1 MKRIVTLI
9 VIVMISATYTFAQ
22 QRNITGKIIDSDTK
36 EAIMQTTVQLLKN
49 DSAFVGGG
57 VTTEDGVFSV
67 KAPSNGKY
75 IIKIS
80 NIGYPTIYKRLEIN
94 GDKDTDMGTIV
105 YKAKTIMLK
114 GATVTAHLA
123 KVQVQ
128 KDTFIYNADA
138 YRTPE
143 GSVVEELVKK
153 LPGAQVGDDGSITI
167 NGKQV
172 KKILVDGKEFFTGDT
187 KTAIKNLPTSIIDK
201 IKAYDEKSDMAKVTG
216 IDDGNDQTVLDFG
229 VKKGMKKGFLVNA
242 DLSAGTKDRYSNRL
256 MGAKMD
262 NNMRYMGFLNA
273 NNTNDKG
280 FPGGG
285 RGGSFGGNNQ
295 GLNAAK
301 MLGLNL
307 NYDNGKTFSING
319 GLRWNHS
326 DGDLNTKVSTEN
338 FVSTN
343 GAFSN
348 SNSQQYTRG
357 NNWNFNAR
365 MEWKPDTMTNILFR
379 PTMSYSTSDNS
390 SVNSSA
396 SYKVDPYLYVSDPLA
411 AASIKKLAEDS
422 LMVNTRNNNSLS
434 YSENKNVNAT
444 LQINRKLNNRGRS
457 ITLVAGAGYSTSD
470 NKSLS
475 TSTVTLYQVKNAIG
489 TDSVYQTNRYNV
501 TPTKNWNYSI
511 NGTWSEP
518 LAKSVFLQAS
528 YQFQYKY
535 SKSDRTTYD
544 FSNLTDITFGDI
556 IPSYRGW
563 DSYFNR
569 FVTSSNPIENY
580 EDESLSRYSEY
591 KNYIQDIE
599 LMLRVIKPMYNF
611 NIGVQIEPQ
620 TSHFIQ
626 DYQNVHSDTTR
637 NVTNISPTLDFR
649 YKFSDRSQLR
659 ANYRGSSSQP
669 SMSDLIDITDDSDP
683 LNITKG
689 NPGLKPSFTNDFR
702 LFYNNYIV
710 NHQRSIMAHFNLS
723 MTQNSIS
730 NEVTYNE
737 TTGGKIT
744 QPQNINGNWNAMG
757 MFMFN
762 ESVDSAGFFNVNT
775 FTTLNYNNYV
785 GYLYQQEL
793 QSSSKNT
800 TRSTSVSEV
809 LSASYRNDWIEIE
822 PNGSLS
828 YTHTRN
834 DLQSS
839 SNLDTWQFS
848 YGLNLNFYA
857 PWGTSFSTDV
867 HENSRRGYNDASMN
881 TNEFVWNAQI
891 SQSFMKGKPLT
902 VTLQFYDIL
911 NNQSNFSRAI
921 STMARTDTQ
930 YNNINSYA
938 MLHVIYRV
946 NMFGGKDAR
955 RGMRNGPDD
964 RQGFGNRQRY
974 GQDGPGGGFGGGRSG
989 GGRSGGGGGFGGP
1002 MM

>member
-1 MKRIVTLI
+1 
-9 VIVMISATYTFAQ
+9 
-22 QRNITGKIIDSDTK
+22 
-36 EAIMQTTVQLLKN
+36 
-49 DSAFVGGG
+49 
-57 VTTEDGVFSV
+57 
-67 KAPSNGKY
+67 
-75 IIKIS
+75 
-80 NIGYPTIYKRLEIN
+80 
-94 GDKDTDMGTIV
+94 
-105 YKAKTIMLK
+105 
-114 GATVTAHLA
+114 
-123 KVQVQ
+123 
-128 KDTFIYNADA
+128 
-138 YRTPE
+138 
-143 GSVVEELVKK
+143 
-153 LPGAQVGDDGSITI
+153 
-167 NGKQV
+167 
-172 KKILVDGKEFFTGDT
+172 
-187 KTAIKNLPTSIIDK
+187 
-201 IKAYDEKSDMAKVTG
+201 
-216 IDDGNDQTVLDFG
+216 
-229 VKKGMKKGFLVNA
+229 
-242 DLSAGTKDRYSNRL
+242 
-256 MGAKMD
+256 
-262 NNMRYMGFLNA
+262 
-273 NNTNDKG
+273 
-280 FPGGG
+280 
-285 RGGSFGGNNQ
+285 
-295 GLNAAK
+295 
-301 MLGLNL
+301 
-307 NYDNGKTFSING
+307 
-319 GLRWNHS
+319 
-326 DGDLNTKVSTEN
+326 
-338 FVSTN
+338 
-343 GAFSN
+343 
-348 SNSQQYTRG
+348 
-357 NNWNFNAR
+357 
-365 MEWKPDTMTNILFR
+365 
-379 PTMSYSTSDNS
+379 
-390 SVNSSA
+390 
-396 SYKVDPYLYVSDPLA
+396 
-411 AASIKKLAEDS
+411 
-422 LMVNTRNNNSLS
+422 
-434 YSENKNVNAT
+434 
-444 LQINRKLNNRGRS
+444 
-457 ITLVAGAGYSTSD
+457 
-470 NKSLS
+470 
-475 TSTVTLYQVKNAIG
+475 
-489 TDSVYQTNRYNV
+489 
-501 TPTKNWNYSI
+501 
-511 NGTWSEP
+511 
-518 LAKSVFLQAS
+518 
-528 YQFQYKY
+528 
-535 SKSDRTTYD
+535 
-544 FSNLTDITFGDI
+544 
-556 IPSYRGW
+556 
-563 DSYFNR
+563 
-569 FVTSSNPIENY
+569 
-580 EDESLSRYSEY
+580 
-591 KNYIQDIE
+591 
-599 LMLRVIKPMYNF
+599 MYNF

-964 RQGFGNRQRY
+964 RQGFGNR
-974 GQDGPGGGFGGGRSG
+974 
-989 GGRSGGGGGFGGP
+989 
-1002 MM
+1002 